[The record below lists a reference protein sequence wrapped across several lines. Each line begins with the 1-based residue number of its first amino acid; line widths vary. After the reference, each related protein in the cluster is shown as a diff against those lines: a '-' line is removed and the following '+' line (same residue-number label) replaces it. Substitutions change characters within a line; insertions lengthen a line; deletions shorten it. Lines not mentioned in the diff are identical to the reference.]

1 MKEVVETACDRTS
14 FLAQS
19 GYCPWQLQPLK
30 GFSGSM
36 QRRSLGWSRYL
47 IWPLALS
54 LTACGNRLDTAAVES
69 AIKADIERQGRRLSL
84 KAVLCPGDVKR
95 QAEAY
100 FRCVGEVDPEGTFT
114 INVTQQDSEG
124 NVTWEVPNSKA
135 LLNLPKVEDSI
146 QQGLSQAYG
155 QRAQIDCGSA
165 TYRVNQ
171 PGDRFECQVVGGVT
185 TDTST
190 ITAVLVSIDSDGN
203 LSWQEMQTAGGLLQA
218 IAAPGSWSA
227 PVAPQEKSSAA
238 APATTTATPT
248 TGPTGRSI
256 TRPYVRG
263 DDN

>member
-1 MKEVVETACDRTS
+1 MTEIVKEVVETACDRTS

-19 GYCPWQLQPLK
+19 GYCPWQLQLLK
-30 GFSGSM
+30 GFCGPM
-36 QRRSLGWSRYL
+36 QRRIPRLSQYL
-47 IWPLALS
+47 IWPLALG
-54 LTACGNRLDTAAVES
+54 LAACGSRLDTAAVEG

-84 KAVLCPGDVKR
+84 KTVLCPGDVKR

-114 INVTQQDSEG
+114 INVTQQDSQG

-155 QRAQIDCGSA
+155 KRAQIDCGSA

-171 PGDRFECQVVGGVT
+171 PGDRFECQVVGDVT

-190 ITAVLVSIDSDGN
+190 ITAVLVSIDADGN
-203 LSWQEMQTAGGLLQA
+203 LSWQEMQTS
-218 IAAPGSWSA
+218 APGSPSA
-227 PVAPQEKSSAA
+227 PGAAA
-238 APATTTATPT
+238 APQANAPGAAATTTSAAV

-256 TRPYVRG
+256 TRPYVR
-263 DDN
+263 DD